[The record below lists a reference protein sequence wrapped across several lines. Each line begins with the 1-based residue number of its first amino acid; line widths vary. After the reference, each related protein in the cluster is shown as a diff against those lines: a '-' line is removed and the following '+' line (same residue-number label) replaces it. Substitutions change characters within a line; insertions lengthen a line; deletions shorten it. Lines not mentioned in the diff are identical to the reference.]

1 MFETEIGEFLN
12 LLGENIAAAPT
23 DTLEDNH
30 VHAIHANE
38 IITSIKPDQTS
49 QEPHDFAIWS
59 SNLNSQLYSYNFALM
74 R

>member
-23 DTLEDNH
+23 DTLK
-30 VHAIHANE
+30 
-38 IITSIKPDQTS
+38 IIVFTQFKPT
-49 QEPHDFAIWS
+49 
-59 SNLNSQLYSYNFALM
+59 

>member
-23 DTLEDNH
+23 DTLEDNR
-30 VHAIHANE
+30 VHAIQADQ
-38 IITSIKPDQTS
+38 IVTSISTGPEHTS
-49 QEPHDFAIWS
+49 AADFS
-59 SNLNSQLYSYNFALM
+59 SNNLALM